1 MTSIECKIT
10 KKNSKKCLPAAK
22 FIDTIYFSK
31 NYKNIMGKIIVMY
44 GLPAAGKTTQAKKI
58 ADKYGLYHFAMGEK
72 LREQI
77 ASGSELG
84 QKIKST
90 VDSGMLVSDE
100 LILEVLRDV
109 KNQAVETGIVFDGF
123 PRIVD
128 QAILLDQML
137 EEVGLEVAALCLLK
151 VSSEEVESR
160 INDRIATENRG
171 DDKDKSVVE
180 NRMNVFLKESI
191 PLSAHYKDKNK
202 FYELDGEASIENI
215 FEKLCEIIEK

>member
-1 MTSIECKIT
+1 
-10 KKNSKKCLPAAK
+10 
-22 FIDTIYFSK
+22 
-31 NYKNIMGKIIVMY
+31 MGKIIIMY
-44 GLPAAGKTTQAKKI
+44 GLPAAGKTTQARLI
-58 ADKYGLYHFAMGEK
+58 AEKYGLYHFAMGEK

-90 VDSGMLVSDE
+90 VDSGLLVSDE

-109 KNQAVETGIVFDGF
+109 KNQALETGIVFDGF
-123 PRIVD
+123 PRIID

-137 EEVGLEVAALCLLK
+137 EEVGLEVNAMCLLK
-151 VSSEEVESR
+151 VSSEEVERR
-160 INDRIATENRG
+160 INDRIAVENRG

-191 PLSAHYKDKNK
+191 PLSAHYQSKGK
-202 FYELDGEASIENI
+202 FYEIDGEESIETI
-215 FEKLCEIIEK
+215 FEKLVEIIEK